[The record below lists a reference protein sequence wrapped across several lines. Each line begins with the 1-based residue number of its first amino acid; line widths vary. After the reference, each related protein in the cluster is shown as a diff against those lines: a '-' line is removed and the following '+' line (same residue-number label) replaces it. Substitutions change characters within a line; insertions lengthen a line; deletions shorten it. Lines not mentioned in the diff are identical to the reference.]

1 VLADI
6 GPLRRSAAYRRLWVG
21 ITLSSIGGSLTYFA
35 VILQVYRLTH
45 SSFAVG
51 ALGLAQVVPLLT
63 VGLLAGS
70 LTDAVDRRVP
80 LIPGTESHQP
90 RSSQYSEVG
99 YVLPQYVRKNVP
111 EWSGPLRRGASAGGH
126 SVTGAVRGVDTLGAR
141 A

>member
-1 VLADI
+1 MPRRFRVLADI

-21 ITLSSIGGSLTYFA
+21 ITLSSTGGSLTRFA

-90 RSSQYSEVG
+90 R
-99 YVLPQYVRKNVP
+99 K
-111 EWSGPLRRGASAGGH
+111 
-126 SVTGAVRGVDTLGAR
+126 
-141 A
+141 